1 MRHFYLIF
9 LLFSTTLMANSYYHT
24 PLVFG
29 GVAATAGL
37 GTQAAI
43 YHSLMQTE
51 LKGWSRPETGS
62 SIRLESACGIEA
74 EFHLV
79 GDHRRNYLL
88 LGITNSSAKNVVIKN
103 NAVTFRL
110 DKTKERYPG
119 FTYNSSDNRVISGWW
134 SINLIPFPSKEE
146 FRDVKEIEVQVP
158 VIDEASGEQCSLTTH
173 FNKTK
178 KIEAENISYSA
189 FEFSLDGGGAIEQF
203 GNIRRLGRPRGM
215 AAFEFNFF
223 PRPQSGFGLVFS
235 NEAGFQDSDKKNI
248 HKKFDGAESYSANIS
263 YLGFQYV
270 YRHFFSSEFFL
281 QYAIGPGYQ
290 SVEDGKEEDLGRIE
304 SRGLAFSQK
313 LVMNWRFFQWY
324 APSGET
330 IDIFTGL
337 GLVHF
342 YTPSM
347 KIGGEHLDGHRVGG
361 LLRVGVSF

>member
-1 MRHFYLIF
+1 MRLFYLIF
-9 LLFSTTLMANSYYHT
+9 LFLSTGLLANSYHT

-43 YHSLMQTE
+43 YHSLMQSE

-62 SIRLESACGIEA
+62 SIRLESACGVEA

-88 LGITNSSAKNVVIKN
+88 LGITNSSTKNVVIKN
-103 NAVTFRL
+103 HEVRFRL

-119 FTYNSSDNRVISGWW
+119 FTYNSTDNRVISGWW

-146 FRDVKEIEVQVP
+146 FRDVKEMEVNVP
-158 VIDEASGEQCSLTTH
+158 VIHEASGEQCVLTTH

-178 KIEAENISYSA
+178 TIKAESISYSA
-189 FEFSLDGGGAIEQF
+189 FEFSLDGGGAIDQY
-203 GNIRRLGRPRGM
+203 GNIRRLGKPRGM

-235 NEAGFQDSDKKNI
+235 NEGGFQDSDKRKI
-248 HKKFDGAESYSANIS
+248 FQKFDRAESYSANIS
-263 YLGFQYV
+263 YLGIQYV
-270 YRHFFSSEFFL
+270 YRHFLSSAFFL
-281 QYAIGPGYQ
+281 QYAVGPGYQ
-290 SVEDGKEEDLGRIE
+290 SVEDGKEEDFSRIE
-304 SRGLAFSQK
+304 ARGLAFSQK

-330 IDIFTGL
+330 IDTFTGL

-342 YTPSM
+342 YTPGM

-361 LLRVGVSF
+361 LLRIGVSF